1 MAAPIVYKSTDG
13 NAPVLAA
20 VVGSMVNLLNKCL
33 VTGYGDKPGAGWTMP
48 YSNVEETIACFRND
62 PSASTGMFL
71 QVDHV
76 TVNADTVR
84 TRAYELMTSEV
95 DGSFLWGGSV
105 FSSELL
111 RVSSAAGSTAR
122 PWVLVATEKWFLL
135 VWYGNMTT
143 MPTDPAVIDDVSF
156 GGTIFF
162 GDFEKI
168 YPSDAYNCCC
178 LLGMPSNSSGTAY
191 DSFGRSES
199 LSSTLAAYQKVA
211 RSLSGVSGGENAGVV
226 GSPHGNPIY
235 GSGYY
240 YTPPNDAAV
249 GLVAVPAIVRSES
262 SVMRGF
268 LPGMLAPVTN
278 IGLTNLQEV
287 THDGATYLY
296 VIWKFGYYANRNPT
310 ALLIK
315 ISE

>member
-1 MAAPIVYKSTDG
+1 MTAPIVYKSTDS

-20 VVGSMVNLLNKCL
+20 VNGSAVNLLNKCL
-33 VTGYGDKPGAGWTMP
+33 VTGYGDKQGAGWTMP
-48 YSNVEETIACFRND
+48 YSNVEGTIACFRND
-62 PSASTGMFL
+62 PSVSTGMFL

-76 TVNADTVR
+76 TANAYTVR

-95 DGSFLWGGSV
+95 DGTFFWGGSV
-105 FSSELL
+105 LAPELL
-111 RVSSAAGSTAR
+111 RVSSSANSTAR

-143 MPTDPAVIDDVSF
+143 MPTDPAVIDDIAY

-162 GDFEKI
+162 GDFDKL

-178 LLGMPSNSSGTAY
+178 LIGAPSNSSGNGH
-191 DSFGRSES
+191 DSFGRADTF
-199 LSSTLAAYQKVA
+199 SSTLSLYHRVA
-211 RSLSGVSGGENAGVV
+211 RSFSGVSGGENAGVV
-226 GSPHGNPIY
+226 GVPNGNVQY
-235 GSGYY
+235 GFGYY
-240 YTPPNDAAV
+240 YIPPNDAAV
-249 GLVAVPAIVRSES
+249 GLVAFPAIVRSAS
-262 SVMRGF
+262 NVMRGF
-268 LPGMLAPVTN
+268 LPGMLAPATN

-296 VIWKFGYYANRNPT
+296 VIWKFGYYADRNPT
-310 ALLIK
+310 ALLVK